1 MLRHQI
7 CQFHQNLSKMSTN
20 SENSTPELQ
29 NDIGSY
35 LEIVLE
41 EKDHPQVTLQE
52 ENTMTKP
59 VFNHKIWSPQSPPE
73 TKFRVP
79 ITPNT
84 YAQSEY
90 NSQQLRFMRNA
101 NTHGFYEPRASFP
114 LWAPPNSPIGT
125 PPIFNNWMTN
135 QHVNAFFP
143 MNTAYAYPVYAKH
156 TYRRHITKLVMRL
169 IQKYQVNLQ
178 DVISD
183 LSKLNDLSK

>member
-79 ITPNT
+79 ITPST

-114 LWAPPNSPIGT
+114 LWAPPNSLIGT

-135 QHVNAFFP
+135 QHVNTFFP
-143 MNTAYAYPVYAKH
+143 MNTAYAHPVYAKH